1 MKTKHNYKRKG
12 RHSRGRVVDSGNN
25 ARVMGSLRTYPRVVS
40 CPDRPI
46 RVENTP
52 LRRQWL
58 SFTYKQ
64 PTTPLAITPAIIADK
79 LSGMGIS
86 NSSFSIH
93 GIRAYN
99 TTNDSG
105 KIVEPLVILHNPTGY
120 SMSFYGVYGVDTIK
134 GALLL
139 PYASAGPYTGTAA
152 SPIFTVT
159 RADTILLDIS
169 YVEVPTKVT
178 EEDDVDIISDLDL
191 NQLPISVKKM
201 LRTSSRQQ

>member
-25 ARVMGSLRTYPRVVS
+25 ARVMGSLRTYPRVVN

-58 SFTYKQ
+58 PFTYTT
-64 PTTPLAITPAIIADK
+64 PTTSLAITPFIIAEK
-79 LSGMGIS
+79 LSGMGIV
-86 NSSFSIH
+86 NSSFSVH

-99 TTNDSG
+99 TANNTG
-105 KIVEPLVILHNPTGY
+105 KIVEPLIILHNPTGY
-120 SMSFYGVYGVDTIK
+120 STSFFGVYGVETIK
-134 GALLL
+134 GALIL
-139 PYASAGPYTGTAA
+139 PYASAGPYTGTAGT
-152 SPIFTVT
+152 PIFTVT

-169 YVEVPTKVT
+169 YVEIAAKPPA
-178 EEDDVDIISDLDL
+178 EDDIDTIADLDMT
-191 NQLPISVKKM
+191 QLPISVKKM

>member
-58 SFTYKQ
+58 SFTNTA
-64 PTTPLAITPAIIADK
+64 PNITLVITPAVIAEK
-79 LSGMGIS
+79 LSSMGIII
-86 NSSFSIH
+86 SSFSIH

-99 TTNDSG
+99 TTNVTSKVVD
-105 KIVEPLVILHNPTGY
+105 PLTILHNPTGY
-120 SMSFYGVYGVDTIK
+120 SVSFNGVYGVETIK

-139 PYASAGPYTGTAA
+139 PYASAGPYTSTA
-152 SPIFTVT
+152 SGPIFTVT
-159 RADTILLDIS
+159 RADTYLLDIS
-169 YVEVPTKVT
+169 YVEVATKPPL
-178 EEDDVDIISDLDL
+178 EDDIDTITDLDMT
-191 NQLPISVKKM
+191 QLPISVKRI